1 MGILLCFLKDQ
12 TKRTFNRKTK
22 EQTANRTE
30 GTWFSLTGKDNKANH
45 VTLLAIQR
53 SRNLLQY

>member
-1 MGILLCFLKDQ
+1 MGILLCFPKDQ
-12 TKRTFNRKTK
+12 TKRTFNRKRK
-22 EQTANRTE
+22 EQITNGTE
-30 GTWFSLTGKDNKANH
+30 GTWFNLTDKDNKANH